1 MSPIYVAVD
10 VETTGLDPQ
19 RDDIIEIAVV
29 RFDEQAILEKWSS
42 LVDPG
47 REIPPFITQLTGI
60 SQETVAGAPGIFS
73 LRGQLRK
80 LIGDDVI
87 VGHNVAF
94 DMGFLEQIHIG
105 VRQHRLDTLTLASI
119 LFFNQSRYGLAEL
132 CRSLEIAAPEG
143 APPHRAL
150 SDALLTARLLQR
162 LFEEAQSLNLA
173 ILAEIVAA
181 GRRLGWPETL
191 FFEEVL
197 RRRGRFA
204 FGQSQRLAKLFNPAP
219 LQGSSLVPEE
229 VPDPVDVE
237 LVAGML
243 GPDGDFAR
251 AFPDYEHRP
260 QQVEMASAVANA
272 FNQSQHLIVEAG
284 TGTGKSIGYLL
295 PAAFWAYENDRRV
308 VVSTNTI
315 NLQDQL
321 ITKDLPQLQ
330 ALLPFP
336 LRAALLKGK
345 RNYLCTRLF
354 RQMQHMGP
362 GSADEMALYARILVW
377 LPQSQTGDVGE
388 LNLRTPGER
397 FAWQRLSADNDGCRM
412 EHCVEERCPL
422 YVARRRAEQAH
433 ILVVNHSLLLAD
445 VAAGNRV
452 LPPYADLIV
461 DEAHHLEAA
470 VTEGLSFRADR
481 RYLETLLDQIRDTNG
496 GLVTDLQARVRA
508 ELPVEV
514 SSTVESYAERLRAV
528 AQEARERLDEFFDT
542 LEFFLL
548 DYASPNAQYTQQIRI
563 QPAIRT
569 QPAWEHV
576 EIAWANLQ
584 PHLNAIG
591 KGLHELAEGVADI
604 AFSHELEEA
613 EDLEGALQGLAN
625 SFDTTVLQLHAIIA
639 DPVEGMI
646 YWAELSRNWL
656 SLHAAPLDVGPL
668 VEEHIFRE
676 KETVILTS
684 ATLRTAAAGG
694 NGEVDFSYLR
704 QRLHADHAADL
715 AVGSPFDY
723 ERNALLYLVRD
734 MPEPNQPGYQRFV
747 EEAIVAVA
755 RALGGRTMVLF
766 TSYSQLR
773 ETTQAISRPL
783 VEGKIAVL
791 SQGDGISRQQLL
803 EQFRAADSRAV
814 LLGTRSFWE
823 GVDVP
828 GEALQAVIIARL
840 PFDVPSDP
848 IFAARSETFTSPFF
862 EYSIPEAVLRFR
874 QGFGRLIRRRDDEGI
889 VVVLD
894 KRVLTRRYGQAFLDA
909 LPVCTVIR
917 QPHNRLA
924 ELVERWFNRER

>member
-1 MSPIYVAVD
+1 MPPMYVAVD
-10 VETTGLDPQ
+10 VETTGIDPQ
-19 RDDIIEIAVV
+19 HDEIIEIAVV
-29 RFDEQAILEKWSS
+29 RFDEQEILESWSS

-60 SQETVAGAPGIFS
+60 TQGMVAGAPGLFS
-73 LRGQLRK
+73 LRGQLRQ
-80 LIGDDVI
+80 LLGDDVI
-87 VGHNVAF
+87 VGHNVGF
-94 DMGFLEQIHIG
+94 DMSFLEQIHVG
-105 VRQHRLDTLTLASI
+105 ARQHRLDTLTLASI
-119 LFFNQSRYGLAEL
+119 LFYNQTRYGLSEL
-132 CRSLEIAAPEG
+132 CRSLGISAPKD
-143 APPHRAL
+143 APAHRAL
-150 SDALLTARLLQR
+150 SDALLTASLLQR
-162 LFEEAQSLNLA
+162 LFTEAQSLNLA
-173 ILAEIVAA
+173 VLGEIVAA
-181 GRRLGWPETL
+181 GRQLGWPESL
-191 FFEEVL
+191 FFEELL
-197 RRRGRFA
+197 RRRGRTA
-204 FGQSQRLAKLFNPAP
+204 FGQSQRLPRLFDPPAV
-219 LQGSSLVPEE
+219 QGSTLIPPEE
-229 VPDPVDVE
+229 PYPIDAE
-237 LVAGML
+237 LVAAML
-243 GPDGDFAR
+243 GPEGNFAR
-251 AFPDYEHRP
+251 AFPDYEFRP
-260 QQVEMASAVANA
+260 QQVEMAGAVAQA
-272 FNQSQHLIVEAG
+272 FNEGQHLIVEAG
-284 TGTGKSIGYLL
+284 TGTGKSVGYLL
-295 PAAFWAYENDRRV
+295 PAAFWAHENDRRV

-321 ITKDLPQLQ
+321 MGKDLPQLQ

-336 LRAALLKGK
+336 LRTALLKGK

-362 GSADEMALYARILVW
+362 GNADEMTLYARILVW

-388 LNLRTPGER
+388 INLRTPGER
-397 FAWQRLSADNDGCRM
+397 LAWQRLSAENDGCRM
-412 EHCVEERCPL
+412 EHCMEERCPL
-422 YVARRRAEQAH
+422 YMARRRAEQAH

-452 LPPYADLIV
+452 LPAYADLIV

-470 VTEGLSFRADR
+470 VTDGLSFRADR
-481 RYLETLLDQIRDTNG
+481 RYLETLLDQIMDGGG
-496 GLVTDLQARVRA
+496 GLVADMQSRVRA
-508 ELPVEV
+508 ELPPEA
-514 SSTVESYAERLRAV
+514 SSLVESYAEQLRGI
-528 AQEARERLDEFFDT
+528 AQGARERLDEFFGT
-542 LEFFLL
+542 LQFFLEDL
-548 DYASPNAQYTQQIRI
+548 ASPNGQYTQQIRI
-563 QPAIRT
+563 QPSIRT

-576 EIAWANLQ
+576 EVAWTNLQ
-584 PHLNAIG
+584 PTLTAIG

-604 AFSHELEEA
+604 AFNHEMEGA
-613 EDLEGALQGLAN
+613 EDLEGALQGLSN
-625 SFDTTVLQLHAIIA
+625 SFATTVTQLDAIIA
-639 DPVEGMI
+639 QPAEDMI

-656 SLHAAPLDVGPL
+656 SLHAAPLNVGPL

-676 KETVILTS
+676 KDTVILTS

-694 NGEVDFSYLR
+694 NGQVDFSYLR
-704 QRLHADHAADL
+704 QRLHADHANDL

-747 EEAIVAVA
+747 EEAVVAVA

-773 ETTQAISRPL
+773 ETTRAISRAL
-783 VEGKIAVL
+783 AESKIAVL

-803 EQFRAADSRAV
+803 DQFRAADSRAV

-828 GEALQAVIIARL
+828 GMALQAVIIARL
-840 PFDVPSDP
+840 PFDVPTDP
-848 IFAARSETFTSPFF
+848 IFAARSETFDSPFF

-894 KRVLTRRYGQAFLDA
+894 KRVLTRRYGQSFLDA
-909 LPVCTVIR
+909 LPTCTVIR

>member
-1 MSPIYVAVD
+1 MPQSYVAVD
-10 VETTGLDPQ
+10 IETTGLDPQ

-29 RFDEQAILEKWSS
+29 RFDEQEILDQWSS

-47 REIPPFITQLTGI
+47 RDIPPFITQLTGI
-60 SQETVAGAPGIFS
+60 TQEMVRNAPGIFS
-73 LRGQLRK
+73 LRSKLRS
-80 LIGDDVI
+80 LFGDDVI
-87 VGHNVAF
+87 VGHNVSF
-94 DMGFLEQIHIG
+94 DMGFLEQVHVG
-105 VRQHRLDTLTLASI
+105 LRQHRLDTLTLASI
-119 LFFNQSRYGLAEL
+119 LFFNQARYGLTDL
-132 CRSLEIAAPEG
+132 CLSLGITLPEG
-143 APPHRAL
+143 VQAHRAL
-150 SDALLTARLLQR
+150 GDALLTARLLQR
-162 LFEEAQSLNLA
+162 LYAEAQSLNLA
-173 ILAEIVAA
+173 ILSEIVAA
-181 GRRLGWPETL
+181 GRHLGWPETL

-197 RRRGRFA
+197 RRRGRTA
-204 FGQSQRLAKLFNPAP
+204 FGQPQRLPKLFDPAP
-219 LQGSSLVPEE
+219 LQGSSLVAKEE
-229 VPDPVDVE
+229 PDPIDVE
-237 LVAGML
+237 MVAGML
-243 GPDGDFAR
+243 GPEGNFSR
-251 AFPDYEHRP
+251 AFPGYEYRP
-260 QQVEMASAVANA
+260 QQVEMATAVANA
-272 FNQSQHLIVEAG
+272 FNQGQHLIVEAG

-295 PAAFWAYENDRRV
+295 PAAFWAHENDRRV
-308 VVSTNTI
+308 VISTNTI

-330 ALLPFP
+330 SLLPFP

-362 GSADEMALYARILVW
+362 GNADEMALYARILVW
-377 LPQSQTGDVGE
+377 LPQSHTGDVGE
-388 LNLRTPGER
+388 LSLRTPGER
-397 FAWQRLSADNDGCRM
+397 MAWQRLSAENDGCRM
-412 EHCVEERCPL
+412 EHCMEERCPL

-452 LPPYADLIV
+452 LPSYADLIV

-470 VTEGLSFRADR
+470 VTDGLSFRADR
-481 RYLETLLDQIRDTNG
+481 RYLETLLDQIKNNDG
-496 GLVTDLQARVRA
+496 GLVADLQARVRA
-508 ELPVEV
+508 ELPPEV
-514 SSTVESYAERLRAV
+514 SEMVEGYAGQLRDT
-528 AQEARERLDEFFDT
+528 AQAARERLDEFFDT

-548 DYASPNAQYTQQIRI
+548 DYANPNAQYTQQIRI
-563 QPAIRT
+563 QPSIRT

-576 EIAWANLQ
+576 EMAWTNLQ
-584 PHLNAIG
+584 PHLTAIG
-591 KGLHELAEGVADI
+591 KGLHDLADGVSDI
-604 AFSHELEEA
+604 AYNHDLEGA

-625 SFDTTVLQLHAIIA
+625 SFDTTVMQVHAIIA
-639 DPVEGMI
+639 DPDESMI

-656 SLHAAPLDVGPL
+656 SLHAAPLDIGPL

-694 NGEVDFSYLR
+694 NGQVDFSYLR

-723 ERNALLYLVRD
+723 QRNALLYLVRD

-747 EEAIVAVA
+747 EEAIVSVA
-755 RALGGRTMVLF
+755 CALGGRTMALF
-766 TSYSQLR
+766 TSYGQLR
-773 ETTQAISRPL
+773 ETTQAISRRL
-783 VEGKIAVL
+783 AESQIAVL

-803 EQFRAADSRAV
+803 AQFKAADSRAV

-828 GEALQAVIIARL
+828 GDALQAVLIARL

-848 IFAARSETFTSPFF
+848 IFAARSETFDSPFF

-909 LPVCTVIR
+909 LPACTVIR